1 MASRRKSVWVNTD
14 IAKTPELDAVSDA
27 GFRMLMRLPFL
38 VDDWHRAPELSVI
51 ADDMRMG
58 RDDVAR
64 LMDELVSAGF
74 VGSLDDSLHD
84 GAWCMSALSRRF
96 YSFSDPSEAKDGDG
110 EKEVDA

>member
-14 IAKTPELDAVSDA
+14 IAKAPELDAVSDV

-38 VDDWHRAPELSVI
+38 VDDWHRTPELSVI
-51 ADDMRMG
+51 ADDIRMG

-74 VGSLDDSLHD
+74 VDSLDD
-84 GAWCMSALSRRF
+84 GALCMSALSRRF
-96 YSFSDPSEAKDGDG
+96 YSFSDPSGAEDGDG
-110 EKEVDA
+110 GEEVDA